1 MRSETELTI
10 PWEKVQAEIFTP
22 EEIAEAEFQAE
33 LIVKLAKARD
43 EKKITQKQ
51 LEEITGLKQS
61 FIARVEKGKT
71 NITLDTLFKII
82 TPLGLKVKIEQE

>member
-51 LEEITGLKQS
+51 REDMI
-61 FIARVEKGKT
+61 
-71 NITLDTLFKII
+71 
-82 TPLGLKVKIEQE
+82 